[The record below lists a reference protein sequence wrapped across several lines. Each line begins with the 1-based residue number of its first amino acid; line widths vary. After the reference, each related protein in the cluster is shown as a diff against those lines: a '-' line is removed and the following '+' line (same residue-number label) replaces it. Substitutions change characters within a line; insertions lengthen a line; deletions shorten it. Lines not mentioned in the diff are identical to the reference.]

1 MKINLHVD
9 ASISEEHAEIWVK
22 QMKPNLE
29 SMLQYLNNNNQVLW
43 CYYDDQ
49 LKPISLNDIFII
61 QTDDRKLDISTQNR
75 HYSCRK
81 PLKEVKA
88 ILNNDFIEASRSA
101 YFNFKH
107 IDHLVLLNDG
117 AIDVVLTNQERI
129 AISRRKIKNLK
140 ERLGL

>member
-29 SMLQYLNNNNQVLW
+29 SMLQYLNNNQVLW
-43 CYYDDQ
+43 CYY
-49 LKPISLNDIFII
+49 
-61 QTDDRKLDISTQNR
+61 
-75 HYSCRK
+75 
-81 PLKEVKA
+81 
-88 ILNNDFIEASRSA
+88 
-101 YFNFKH
+101 
-107 IDHLVLLNDG
+107 DG

>member
-29 SMLQYLNNNNQVLW
+29 SMLQYLNNNQVLW

-61 QTDDRKLDISTQNR
+61 QTDDRNWIYQRKIDII
-75 HYSCRK
+75 
-81 PLKEVKA
+81 VV
-88 ILNNDFIEASRSA
+88 ASR
-101 YFNFKH
+101 
-107 IDHLVLLNDG
+107 
-117 AIDVVLTNQERI
+117 
-129 AISRRKIKNLK
+129 
-140 ERLGL
+140 

>member
-1 MKINLHVD
+1 M
-9 ASISEEHAEIWVK
+9 
-22 QMKPNLE
+22 
-29 SMLQYLNNNNQVLW
+29 
-43 CYYDDQ
+43 
-49 LKPISLNDIFII
+49 IF
-61 QTDDRKLDISTQNR
+61 LLS
-75 HYSCRK
+75 K